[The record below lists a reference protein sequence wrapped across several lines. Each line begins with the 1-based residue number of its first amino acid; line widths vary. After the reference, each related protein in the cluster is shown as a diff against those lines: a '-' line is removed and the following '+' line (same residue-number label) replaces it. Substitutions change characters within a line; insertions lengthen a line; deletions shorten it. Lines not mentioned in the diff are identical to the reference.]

1 MKNKGTLKRL
11 WKYIKRSRVWF
22 VLTVILALVTTILTL
37 YVPVLV
43 GRAVDSIAGEGMVNF
58 SSLSYVLIELAA
70 VIGIT
75 AVCQWI
81 MNTINNRITYSVMRD
96 IRNDAFVKM
105 HRLPLSYIDSH
116 QSGDITSRIISDA
129 DQMGEGLLMGF
140 TQLFTGV
147 VTILGTLYFMFRIN
161 VFIALTVVILTPISL
176 FVARFIANRTYS
188 MFSEQSVIRGEQ
200 TAYTDEIISNM
211 KVVNAFKQEN
221 AAAEKFDE
229 INERLRKSSLKAV
242 FFSSI
247 TNPATRFVNNI
258 VYAAVALIGAFIA
271 CGSGGV
277 FGFISVG
284 QLASF
289 LSYANQYTKPFNEI
303 SGVFAELQNA
313 VACTARLLELIDA
326 EPESDKK
333 DVELDAV
340 KGGVELSDVSF
351 SYQKDKSFIE
361 SLSLSVQPGENVA
374 IVGHT
379 GCGKTTLINLLMRFY
394 DVNSGCISIDGKDIQ
409 SVMRKSV
416 RRSFGMVLQETWLK
430 SGTVRDNILMGRTGI
445 SEDAIIDA
453 AKAARSWNIIRR
465 LPEGLNTVIS
475 NDGGSLSQG
484 EKQLI
489 SITRIMLKPPT
500 MLILDEATSSIDTR
514 TELAIGKDFNRL
526 MKGRTSFVVAHRL
539 STIRNADIILVMDSG
554 RIVECGSHDEL
565 IKKNGFYK
573 RLYTSQF
580 AAG

>member
-11 WKYIKRSRVWF
+11 WEYIKRSRMWF
-22 VLTVILALVTTILTL
+22 VLSVILALITTILTL

-43 GRAVDSIAGEGMVNF
+43 GRAVDSITGEGMVDF
-58 SSLSYVLIELAA
+58 RMLSFVLMEIGV

-75 AVCQWI
+75 AICQWI
-81 MNTINNRITYSVMRD
+81 MNTINNRITYSVVRD
-96 IRNDAFVKM
+96 IRNDAFIKM
-105 HRLPLSYIDSH
+105 QRLPLSYIDSH

-140 TQLFTGV
+140 TQLFTGI

-161 VFIALTVVILTPISL
+161 VFIALAVVILTPISL

-200 TAYTDEIISNM
+200 TAFTDEMISNM
-211 KVVNAFKQEN
+211 KVVNAFGQEKP
-221 AAAEKFDE
+221 AAEEFDE
-229 INERLRKSSLKAV
+229 INERLRKSSLRAV

-271 CGSGGV
+271 CGSGGA

-326 EPESDKK
+326 EPEDDKA
-333 DVELDAV
+333 DTELVDV
-340 KGGVELSDVSF
+340 KGRVAMSDVSF
-351 SYQKDKSFIE
+351 SYQEDKPFIE
-361 SLSLSVQPGENVA
+361 DLSVSVKPGENVA

-394 DVNSGCISIDGKDIQ
+394 DVKSGSVSIDGRNIRDM
-409 SVMRKSV
+409 SRKSV

-430 SGTVRDNILMGRTGI
+430 TGTVRDNILMGRTGI
-445 SEDAIIDA
+445 SDDEVISA
-453 AKAARSWNIIRR
+453 ARAARSWGIIRR
-465 LPEGLNTVIS
+465 LPEGLDTVIS
-475 NDGGSLSQG
+475 NGGGNLSQG

-489 SITRIMLKPPT
+489 SITRIMLEPPS

-526 MKGRTSFVVAHRL
+526 MQGRTSFVVAHRL
-539 STIRNADIILVMDSG
+539 STIRNADTILVMDSG
-554 RIVECGSHDEL
+554 HIVEQGSHDEL
-565 IKKNGFYK
+565 IRKNGFYK
-573 RLYTSQF
+573 KLYTSQF
-580 AAG
+580 AVE

>member
-11 WKYIKRSRVWF
+11 WEYIKRSRMWF
-22 VLTVILALVTTILTL
+22 VLSVVLALIATVLTL

-43 GRAVDSIAGEGMVNF
+43 GRAVDAIAGEGMVNF
-58 SSLSYVLIELAA
+58 GALSFVLMEIGA

-81 MNTINNRITYSVMRD
+81 MNTINNRITYSVVRD
-96 IRNDAFVKM
+96 IRNDAFRKM
-105 HRLPLSYIDSH
+105 QRLPLSYIDSH

-140 TQLFTGV
+140 TQLFTGI

-161 VFIALTVVILTPISL
+161 VFIALAVVILTPISL

-200 TAYTDEIISNM
+200 TALTDEMISNM
-211 KVVNAFKQEN
+211 TVVNAFGQEKT
-221 AAAEKFDE
+221 AAKEFDE

-277 FGFISVG
+277 FGLISVG

-313 VACTARLLELIDA
+313 VACTARLMELIDA
-326 EPESDKK
+326 EPEDDKA
-333 DVELDAV
+333 DTELMDV
-340 KGGVELSDVSF
+340 KGSVVMSDVSF
-351 SYQKDKSFIE
+351 SYQVDKPFIE
-361 SLSLSVQPGENVA
+361 ALSVSVKPGENVA

-394 DVNSGCISIDGKDIQ
+394 DVNSGSVSIDGRDIRDM
-409 SVMRKSV
+409 SRKSV

-430 SGTVRDNILMGRTGI
+430 TGTVRDNILMGRTGI
-445 SEDAIIDA
+445 SDDEVIAA
-453 AKAARSWNIIRR
+453 AKSARSWGIIRR
-465 LPEGLNTVIS
+465 LPQGLDTVIS
-475 NDGGSLSQG
+475 NSGGNLSQG

-489 SITRIMLKPPT
+489 SITRIMLDPPS

-526 MKGRTSFVVAHRL
+526 MQGRTSFVVAHRL
-539 STIRNADIILVMDSG
+539 STIRNADTILVMDSG
-554 RIVECGSHDEL
+554 HIVEQGSHEEL

-580 AAG
+580 TTG

>member
-11 WKYIKRSRVWF
+11 WKYIKRSRFWF
-22 VLTVILALVTTILTL
+22 VLSVALALVTTILTL

-43 GRAVDSIAGEGMVNF
+43 GRAVDNIAGEGMVDF
-58 SSLSYVLIELAA
+58 RSLSYVLMELGA

-75 AVCQWI
+75 AICQWI

-96 IRNDAFVKM
+96 IRNDAFIKM
-105 HRLPLSYIDSH
+105 QRLPLSYIDSH

-161 VFIALTVVILTPISL
+161 VFIALVVIILTPISL

-211 KVVNAFKQEN
+211 KVVKAFKQEKN
-221 AAAEKFDE
+221 SADKFDE

-271 CGSGGV
+271 CGSGGI

-326 EPESDKK
+326 EPEPDKY
-333 DVELDAV
+333 DAELNDV
-340 KGGVELSDVSF
+340 KGGVELSDVYF
-351 SYQKDKSFIE
+351 SYSKDKPFIDA
-361 SLSLSVQPGENVA
+361 LSLSVDPGENVA

-394 DVNSGCISIDGKDIQ
+394 DVKSGIISVDGKDIR

-430 SGTVRDNILMGRTGI
+430 TGTVRDNILMGRTDI
-445 SEDAIIDA
+445 SDDEIIAA
-453 AKAARSWNIIRR
+453 AKAARSWSVIRR
-465 LPEGLNTVIS
+465 LPEGLDTVIS
-475 NDGGSLSQG
+475 NSGGSLSQG

-489 SITRIMLKPPT
+489 SITRIMLRPPM

-526 MKGRTSFVVAHRL
+526 MQGRTSFVVAHRL
-539 STIRNADIILVMDSG
+539 STIRNADVILVMDSG
-554 RIVECGSHDEL
+554 HIVEQGSHDEL

-573 RLYTSQF
+573 RLYISRF